1 MKTCCTAATHTV
13 GTIKNINSV
22 LVSYDN
28 ILFLIF
34 PIIFHTKSVE
44 RITKRRNAAYDI
56 DIYIDAVPLRLD
68 YFYSPTRIDISIPE
82 AIIQT

>member
-1 MKTCCTAATHTV
+1 MKTCTTATHTI
-13 GTIKNINSV
+13 GTIKHIDSV
-22 LVSYDN
+22 LVGSDN

-44 RITKRRNAAYDI
+44 RITKRRNAVYDI
-56 DIYIDAVPLRLD
+56 DIYIDAAPLRLD
-68 YFYSPTRIDISIPE
+68 YFYSPTRINIFIPE